1 MLGLL
6 LLLLRLLLLLLLLL
20 LVAVVLLVRLL
31 VFSAAGCCVVSPVH
45 ESQYDEMVG
54 ELAKQADG
62 AKAVMGDGMEKG
74 TMFGPINNKMQFERV
89 AGLVDDARKEGGTI
103 VTGGKQMGP
112 EDGYFC
118 ESSNGRGPQ
127 PPEPRGRLTQSVA
140 ADRRADHHR

>member
-1 MLGLL
+1 
-6 LLLLRLLLLLLLLL
+6 
-20 LVAVVLLVRLL
+20 
-31 VFSAAGCCVVSPVH
+31 
-45 ESQYDEMVG
+45 MVG

-62 AKAVMGDGMEKG
+62 AKAVMGDGMEEG

-118 ESSNGRGPQ
+118 ESSN
-127 PPEPRGRLTQSVA
+127 
-140 ADRRADHHR
+140 RRAPATGATRSSDAERCCRQTSRPSSLTCRRATASSMRSSSDPCASALWPACLPFFLK

>member
-1 MLGLL
+1 MAPDHPRHPVGY
-6 LLLLRLLLLLLLLL
+6 
-20 LVAVVLLVRLL
+20 VRG
-31 VFSAAGCCVVSPVH
+31 VAGCCVVSSVH

-62 AKAVMGDGMEKG
+62 AKAVMGDGMEEG

-118 ESSNGRGPQ
+118 ESSNILGP
-127 PPEPRGRLTQSVA
+127 S
-140 ADRRADHHR
+140 HRSHAVV